1 QGLARALP
9 ANVQLYTNSPV
20 LSLEPLA
27 TGGHRLQTPRGSLR
41 AGQVIL
47 ATSIYTR
54 EFGFLKNRLLPITTF
69 ASLTRPLTPE
79 EQARYH
85 GQYDWGVT
93 PADHAG
99 TTLRLTR
106 GKRCAVR
113 NTQRYSALYG
123 GRVADRE

>member
-1 QGLARALP
+1 MQPAALTQGLARALP

-20 LSLEPLA
+20 LFLEPLA

-93 PADHAG
+93 HADHAG
-99 TTLRLTR
+99 YPLRIPRATSSMASKPYRSSDL
-106 GKRCAVR
+106 
-113 NTQRYSALYG
+113 
-123 GRVADRE
+123 